1 MYLYKCIAF
10 LRRICKMKRMKMI
23 AMALIAVL
31 TMSMLLAG
39 CGGSAP
45 AEEGEVE
52 ESGDNKTLVI
62 AIQDEVEGCDV
73 QQVGW
78 TNMVHELISEPI
90 VSISSDLST
99 VNPGVCESF
108 EANDKY
114 MEFKLPEGLKFSNG
128 DPLDAEALKKS
139 TERFMEK
146 SEYAGDLDSVK
157 DIEVVD
163 DLTVRYNLTGPAPY
177 MWCSLGSIFNGIVD
191 VDYAEEV
198 GDEEFNRKPV
208 TFGMFYVD
216 EWEQG
221 SQITLKK
228 NENFKTNN
236 PEVKNSGVANFDTV
250 IVRFIP
256 DEFTRVSELTDG
268 DVDIIYNVPTTSMAD
283 LEANDTVSVYDYL
296 QPGVSYLNLQ
306 TGSGILQDIKVR
318 EALSYA
324 VNRDELVENLD
335 GVVLPA
341 YGFISAAQA
350 GFSQEEED
358 KLAKELAYDP
368 EKAKSLL
375 KEAGWEDK
383 DGDGIVEKDGNP
395 LSFEMM
401 IPSDRA
407 SLKASG
413 SVLQNQFKAVGVDA
427 QIREYEADY
436 IKQEMK
442 DDNFDMGSRNY
453 EWADADILYYVFTE
467 ASGYPW
473 DVKEIT
479 DSLVTARQENDAKKR
494 VEDYEKSSELLKEQ
508 YKGIALFAD
517 KYIIAAKSNIEGLA
531 VTNDGRSWYSDV
543 TKG

>member
-1 MYLYKCIAF
+1 
-10 LRRICKMKRMKMI
+10 MKRMKMI

-45 AEEGEVE
+45 AEEGGAE

-139 TERFMEK
+139 TERFMK
-146 SEYAGDLDSVK
+146 LSEYAGDLDSVK
-157 DIEVVD
+157 DIEVID

-324 VNRDELVENLD
+324 VNRDELVQNLD

-350 GFSQEEED
+350 GFSQAEED
-358 KLAKELAYDP
+358 KLAKDLAYDP

-375 KEAGWEDK
+375 KEAGWKDE

-479 DSLVTARQENDAKKR
+479 DALVKARQENDSEKR
-494 VEDYEKSSELLKEQ
+494 VKDYEEASELLKEQ

-517 KYIIAAKSNIEGLA
+517 KYIIASKSNIEGLA

>member
-1 MYLYKCIAF
+1 
-10 LRRICKMKRMKMI
+10 MKRTKLI
-23 AMALIAVL
+23 VLALIVCL
-31 TMSMLLAG
+31 TMSTLLAG
-39 CGGSAP
+39 CGSKGGSSEGG
-45 AEEGEVE
+45 AEGG
-52 ESGDNKTLVI
+52 GDSKTLVI

-73 QQVGW
+73 QQIGW
-78 TNMVHELISEPI
+78 TNIVHELISEPI
-90 VSISSDLST
+90 VTISSDLSE
-99 VNPGVCESF
+99 VQPGVCESF

-139 TERFMEK
+139 TERYLK
-146 SEYAGDLDSVK
+146 ISEYAGDLDSVK

-208 TFGMFYVD
+208 TYGMFYVD

-236 PEVKNSGVANFDTV
+236 PEVKNSGVANFDTIV
-250 IVRFIP
+250 IRFIP

-283 LEANDTVSVYDYL
+283 LEANDAVTVYDYL

-306 TGSGILQDIKVR
+306 TEKGILADIKVR
-318 EALSYA
+318 EALSLA

-341 YGFISAAQA
+341 YGFLSAAQA
-350 GFSQEEED
+350 GFSQDEED
-358 KLAKELAYDP
+358 KLAKELKYDP
-368 EKAKSLL
+368 DQAKKLL
-375 KEAGWEDK
+375 EEAGWKDS
-383 DGDGIVEKDGNP
+383 DGDGIVEKDGKP
-395 LSFEMM
+395 LSFEMLL
-401 IPSDRA
+401 PSDRA

-413 SVLQNQFKAVGVDA
+413 SVLQNQFKAIGVDA

-436 IKQEMK
+436 IKQQMK
-442 DDNFDMGSRNY
+442 DDKYDMGSRNY

-473 DVKEIT
+473 DVKEVT
-479 DSLVTARQENDAKKR
+479 DAFVKARQENDGEKR
-494 VEDYEKSSELLKEQ
+494 VEAYAEASELLKKE

-517 KYIIAAKSNIEGLA
+517 KYIIATKSNIKGLT
-531 VTNDGRSWYSDV
+531 VTTDGRSWYSDV
-543 TKG
+543 TKE

>member
-1 MYLYKCIAF
+1 
-10 LRRICKMKRMKMI
+10 MKRMKLI

-39 CGGSAP
+39 CGGKAP
-45 AEEGEVE
+45 AENGGGEGG
-52 ESGDNKTLVI
+52 GDSKTLVI
-62 AIQDEVEGCDV
+62 AIQDEIEGCDV

-90 VSISSDLST
+90 VSISSDLSK

-139 TERFMEK
+139 TERFMK
-146 SEYAGDLDSVK
+146 ISEYAGDLDSVK

-236 PEVKNSGVANFDTV
+236 PEVQNSGVANFDTV
-250 IVRFIP
+250 VIRFIP

-268 DVDIIYNVPTTSMAD
+268 DVDVIYNVPTTSMAD
-283 LEANDTVSVYDYL
+283 LKSNDAVSVYDYL

-306 TGSGILQDIKVR
+306 TEKGLLKDVKVR
-318 EALSYA
+318 QALSYA

-350 GFSQEEED
+350 GFSQAEED

-368 EKAKSLL
+368 DKAKALL
-375 KEAGWEDK
+375 EEAGWKDS
-383 DGDGIVEKDGNP
+383 DGDGIVEKDGKP
-395 LSFEMM
+395 LSFEMLL
-401 IPSDRA
+401 PSDRA

-436 IKQEMK
+436 IKQQMK
-442 DDNFDMGSRNY
+442 EDKFDMGSRNF

-473 DVKEIT
+473 DVKEVT
-479 DSLVTARQENDAKKR
+479 DALVKARQENDAEKR
-494 VEDYEKSSELLKEQ
+494 VEDYVKSSELLKDQ

-517 KYIIAAKSNIEGLA
+517 KYIIAAKSNIKGLI
-531 VTNDGRSWYSDV
+531 VTTDGRSWYSDV
-543 TKG
+543 TKE

>member
-1 MYLYKCIAF
+1 
-10 LRRICKMKRMKMI
+10 MKRMKLAVMV
-23 AMALIAVL
+23 LIAAL
-31 TMSMLLAG
+31 TMSLALTG

-45 AEEGEVE
+45 ADGGEAPAAEET
-52 ESGDNKTLVI
+52 GDSSTLVI

-78 TNMVHELISEPI
+78 TNIVHELISEPI
-90 VSISSDLST
+90 VTVSKDLST

-177 MWCSLGSIFNGIVD
+177 MWCSLGSIFNGVVD
-191 VDYAEEV
+191 VNYAEEV

-236 PEVKNSGVANFDTV
+236 PEVQNSGIASFDTV

-283 LEANDTVSVYDYL
+283 LEANDAVTVYDYL

-306 TGSGILQDIKVR
+306 TEKGILADAKVR
-318 EALSYA
+318 EALSFA

-335 GVVLPA
+335 GVVSPA
-341 YGFISAAQA
+341 YGFLSAAQA

-358 KLAKELAYDP
+358 KLAGELAYDP
-368 EKAKSLL
+368 EKAKALL
-375 KEAGWEDK
+375 EEAGWKDA
-383 DGDGIVEKDGNP
+383 DGDGVVEKDGTP
-395 LSFEMM
+395 LSFEMLL
-401 IPSDRA
+401 PSDRA

-413 SVLQNQFKAVGVDA
+413 SVLQAQFKAVGVDA
-427 QIREYEADY
+427 QIREFEADY
-436 IKQEMK
+436 IKQQMK
-442 DDNFDMGSRNY
+442 DDKYDMGSRNY

-473 DVKEIT
+473 NVPEIT
-479 DSLVTARQENDAKKR
+479 DAFVKARQENDAEKR
-494 VEDYEKSSELLKEQ
+494 VEAYAEASELLKEQ

-517 KYIIAAKSNIEGLA
+517 KYIIAAKSNVKGLT
-531 VTNDGRSWYSDV
+531 VTTDGSRRPSGLRK
-543 TKG
+543 TT